1 MGERDG
7 GSENVGTGAS
17 GSGGE
22 QERRGAS
29 GLASRA
35 WVAGAAVLL
44 AGLGLILLGEDVA
57 DPIKRGSV
65 APDFELGAPSGDGKL
80 TLSQFRGQVVL
91 VNFWATWCKPCEDE
105 MPSMEQLYRALRRQD
120 EGFELL
126 AVSVDESP
134 TAVRDFLEHHSI
146 SFPILLDPQQR
157 VSRLYQT
164 RGFPESLLIDRRG
177 RVVER
182 YVGPR
187 DWLTYRGRI
196 LELIREG

>member
-1 MGERDG
+1 MGERDE
-7 GSENVGTGAS
+7 GSEHVDAS
-17 GSGGE
+17 GVGSGGE
-22 QERRGAS
+22 EERRGAS
-29 GLASRA
+29 GFASRA

-44 AGLGLILLGEDVA
+44 AGLGLIVLGEDVD
-57 DPIKRGSV
+57 DPITRGSV
-65 APDFELGAPSGDGKL
+65 APDFALGTPLGDGKL

-105 MPSMEQLYRALRRQD
+105 IPSMEQLYRGLRRQD

-134 TAVRDFLEHHSI
+134 TAVRDFMDQHSI
-146 SFPILLDPQQR
+146 SFPVLLDPQQQ